1 MQPRRALTWIAVLY
15 FAEGLPFGIAYDL
28 WPVYFRRHGV
38 SLREIG
44 LMSLLFMPW
53 NLKML
58 WAPLVDRYG
67 ARQHWISSAL
77 VVLGGATLAM
87 MPLDATNPSWPMWS
101 VLLLFTTASAT
112 QDIAVDAYAV
122 DIVTPETRG
131 PINGMRVSAARV
143 AFVLAGGV
151 SLALSKITGWKPLWA
166 ILGVTFFVL
175 AAVAFTSPR
184 IALDAAKRRN
194 PVGPVLRWALR
205 WEMLPV
211 LLFVPLFKLGDS
223 TLGRMVKPFW
233 VDRGYTDAEI
243 GLVSMTGGVALTVAG
258 ALAGGWFVKRYG
270 IFRALLWLGIA
281 QSAVNLG
288 YVTVATLQL
297 PREGIYVA
305 SLLESFGQ
313 GLGTAAFVSFLTNL
327 CDKEH
332 AATQYALLSALFAL
346 TRDVAGAFTGFG
358 VERFGYGVYFAFT
371 VLIAVPGLLLLPLIK
386 SRIREQQAA
395 PASA

>member
-1 MQPRRALTWIAVLY
+1 MQQRRALTWIAILY
-15 FAEGLPFGIAYDL
+15 FAEGLPFGVAYDL

-53 NLKML
+53 TLKMV

-67 ARQHWISSAL
+67 ARQHWISAAL
-77 VVLGGATLAM
+77 VVLGGATLAI
-87 MPLDATNPSWPMWS
+87 MPLDAAHPSLLMWS
-101 VLLLFTTASAT
+101 VLLLFATASAT

-122 DIVTPETRG
+122 DVVTPESRG
-131 PINGMRVSAARV
+131 PINGARVSAARV

-151 SLALSKITGWKPLWA
+151 ALVLSKITGWKPLWA
-166 ILGVTFFVL
+166 LLGVTFFVL
-175 AAVAFTSPR
+175 AAVAFASPR
-184 IALDAAKRRN
+184 VALDAAKRRN

-205 WEMLPV
+205 WEMVPV
-211 LLFVPLFKLGDS
+211 LFFVPLFKLGDS

-243 GLVSMTGGVALTVAG
+243 GLVSMTGGVALTIVG
-258 ALAGGWFVKRYG
+258 ALAGGWFVKRFG

-281 QSAVNLG
+281 QSAVNLS
-288 YVTVATLQL
+288 YVAVAALPL
-297 PREGIYVA
+297 PREAIYAA

-346 TRDVAGAFTGFG
+346 TRDIAGAFTGFG
-358 VERFGYGVYFAFT
+358 VERLGYAAYFAST
-371 VLIAVPGLLLLPLIK
+371 VLVAVPGLLLLPLIRP
-386 SRIREQQAA
+386 RIRGDRPAV
-395 PASA
+395 ASA